1 MSVCAVRIGWG
12 HRYTHNLEISFNPTM
27 TSKTHTMTKNILFTR
42 NLVLNAGFV
51 MLAATASLAVWAQ
64 AEYPAK
70 PITIVVGYPPGGST
84 DLTGRVVADILAKQL
99 KTTTV
104 VENIG
109 GAGGTVGA
117 QRVVNAAADGYTL
130 LLGANNEVAIS
141 RLINPNLR
149 YDGTKDFTPVGLV
162 ASQPMVLVASAK
174 TGVKTTDEFLKLI
187 KSKPGQYSYG
197 SSGVGTAL
205 HLAGEMVKDKAGAF
219 MVHIPYRGVAP
230 LANDLLGST
239 LDFGVFVLSSGL
251 PHIRSGKVVALGTT
265 ESQRSAV
272 TPNIPALSEHPQLK
286 GLDISSWF
294 MLVGPK
300 NLPPAVTAKLQK
312 ALQEGLQDSAMRK
325 KLEDSGSKVFTGK
338 EDAGAYLVTESAKY
352 KKIIDFAKIT
362 E

>member
-1 MSVCAVRIGWG
+1 
-12 HRYTHNLEISFNPTM
+12 
-27 TSKTHTMTKNILFTR
+27 MTKNTFIHLSAR
-42 NLVLNAGFV
+42 SICAVGL
-51 MLAATASLAVWAQ
+51 LAATCALAWAQ
-64 AEYPAK
+64 SEYPSK

-84 DLTGRVVADILAKQL
+84 DLTGRVVAEILAKQL
-99 KTTTV
+99 KVTTV
-104 VENIG
+104 VENVG

-117 QRVVNAAADGYTL
+117 QKVVNAAADGYTL

-149 YDGTKDFTPVGLV
+149 YDGTKDFTTVGLV

-174 TGVKTTDEFLKLI
+174 TGIKTTDEFLKLV

-205 HLAGEMVKDKAGAF
+205 HLAGEMVKDKSGTF

-230 LANDLLGST
+230 LANDLLGNT

-265 ESQRSAV
+265 EIQRSTV
-272 TPNIPALSEHPQLK
+272 TPNIPALSEHPMLK

-300 NLPPAVTAKLQK
+300 NMPAAVTARLQK
-312 ALQEGLQDSAMRK
+312 ALQDGLQDPAIRK